1 MNQDDV
7 QTHGFRNFQNFRFMN
22 SMKSIVSLAGLL
34 HEHNKNRIKSSKSD
48 FSLCFENRVCLH
60 LRPYNR
66 ESTASRLICEVKHV
80 LARIVVRWGTTREVR
95 VL

>member
-1 MNQDDV
+1 MFVGTDFEEKERGSERQKRALLTFLLLRTTS
-7 QTHGFRNFQNFRFMN
+7 QTSQ
-22 SMKSIVSLAGLL
+22 KSNTTEISCISQGECVDGY
-34 HEHNKNRIKSSKSD
+34 
-48 FSLCFENRVCLH
+48 
-60 LRPYNR
+60 LRPYSR

>member
-1 MNQDDV
+1 MQRSNDQRSLFGMLV
-7 QTHGFRNFQNFRFMN
+7 LSVASRTTASLVWIALSSNVLFGSYNLNFG
-22 SMKSIVSLAGLL
+22 S
-34 HEHNKNRIKSSKSD
+34 EY
-48 FSLCFENRVCLH
+48 